1 MKSTPAESSQ
11 GLSRVEGFTVMIVSK
26 SGVDV
31 HQDLARDG
39 DLPGLQPLSFNQA
52 SRFYSSRRESP
63 HTLTTD
69 ETFRCM
75 SFSKH
80 ASSIFHAETILLKSY
95 RLRSRFVDSLIH
107 P

>member
-39 DLPGLQPLSFNQA
+39 DPACSSCHSIKLLA
-52 SRFYSSRRESP
+52 STAAAGNLR
-63 HTLTTD
+63 TL
-69 ETFRCM
+69 
-75 SFSKH
+75 
-80 ASSIFHAETILLKSY
+80 
-95 RLRSRFVDSLIH
+95 
-107 P
+107 